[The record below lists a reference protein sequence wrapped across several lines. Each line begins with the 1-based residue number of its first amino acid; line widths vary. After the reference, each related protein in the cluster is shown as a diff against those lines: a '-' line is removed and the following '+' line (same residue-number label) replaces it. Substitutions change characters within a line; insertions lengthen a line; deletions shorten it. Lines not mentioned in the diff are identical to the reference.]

1 MADET
6 QQPQPAVVIA
16 RLPGGKPDKEAH
28 HAEMDRLKSE
38 IDKTHAQ
45 VAQVR
50 AALSGEGLPSDSPAA
65 KRRAALRAELE
76 QLRTQQSGHK
86 GARSRVLG
94 EIKALQDDIG
104 GRVKALQAAK
114 ARTAFK
120 TPAELDAHVR
130 ELEAQVESG
139 TLKIVEERKL
149 LNEISTLK
157 KSRKGLEQL
166 GAQQGAID
174 ALRAKVEG
182 LRATLDDPESQA
194 VSRRYDEIKAELDAI
209 NREQE
214 RLVGSRAK
222 LQARR
227 AALSRELDTLYGA
240 RRARHAAY
248 QAEQDRYFARM
259 TAERERRS
267 AALKAER
274 EAADAARAEEAE
286 AQLREEAALPA
297 FAQEIEDCDVLIR
310 FFSGEA
316 QAGEDAPA
324 ARADAAADAAQAHAP
339 EGAVVARRD
348 EDDYFVGGGGSGGG
362 KKRGGGKK
370 KNRAERDAGAL
381 NVPFGMLSALLG
393 LSIPP
398 PANHADLPRVVD
410 NIRLKREYYVS
421 NQERA
426 TRENVER
433 AEAEI
438 AAQRETR
445 TK

>member
-1 MADET
+1 MADDT
-6 QQPQPAVVIA
+6 QPQPAVVIA

-94 EIKALQDDIG
+94 DIKALQDDIS
-104 GRVKALQAAK
+104 GRVKTLQASK

-139 TLKIVEERKL
+139 ALKIVEERKL

-157 KSRKGLEQL
+157 KSRKGLDQL
-166 GAQQGAID
+166 GEQQGTID
-174 ALRAKVEG
+174 ALRAKVEA

-194 VSRRYDEIKAELDAI
+194 VSRRYDEIKAELDVI

-222 LQARR
+222 LQAQRS
-227 AALSRELDTLYGA
+227 ALSRQLDELYGT

-259 TAERERRS
+259 TAERERRN

-316 QAGEDAPA
+316 RAAEAPE
-324 ARADAAADAAQAHAP
+324 ARADPAAEAAQAHVP
-339 EGAVVARRD
+339 EGAVVVRRD
-348 EDDYFVGGGGSGGG
+348 EDDYFVGGGGG
-362 KKRGGGKK
+362 KKRGGKK
-370 KNRAERDAGAL
+370 KNRAEREAGAL
-381 NVPFGMLSALLG
+381 NVPFGMLSALMG

-398 PANHADLPRVVD
+398 PTSHADLPRVVD
-410 NIRLKREYYVS
+410 NIKLKREYYVS

-433 AEAEI
+433 AEQQI

-445 TK
+445 TN